1 VSNFES
7 DVEIDD
13 VTSADEQPSPTL
25 EVLSPRP
32 VLLGP
37 RQEVRRVLP
46 NKDRRMIGAWCFVDH
61 YGPEDITGRVGM
73 RVPPHPHS
81 GLQTVSWLFDGE
93 VHHHDS
99 VGSDALVEPGQLNL
113 MTSGPGIAHSEE
125 SPSGH
130 SAIMH
135 GIQLWVALPD
145 DARHEAPRDFTQYRD
160 LPTVV
165 REGLRATA
173 VTGEFEGAVSPALT
187 YTPLVGV
194 ELVVSGDVTV
204 DLIPE
209 YEYGVLAV
217 DAGLE
222 VEGQP
227 LDVSDIAYVGG
238 DRSSLELTSR
248 DGERRAFLLG
258 GEPFREQL
266 VMWWN
271 FIGRTHDE
279 IVEFRRAWNAG
290 PATASGDDGAGRPG
304 SSDGGPFGVV
314 QGFDGDRLVAPP
326 MPTIRLKSR
335 GRQR

>member
-7 DVEIDD
+7 DVEIAD
-13 VTSADEQPSPTL
+13 VTSSEDRPAPVV

-61 YGPEDITGRVGM
+61 YGPTDIAGQAGM

-81 GLQTVSWLFDGE
+81 GLQTVSWLFAGE
-93 VHHHDS
+93 VHHRDS
-99 VGSDALVEPGQLNL
+99 LGSDALVEPGQLNL

-125 SPSGH
+125 SPPGH

-145 DARHEAPRDFTQYRD
+145 EARHDAPRDFTQYRD
-160 LPTVV
+160 LPAFE
-165 REGLRATA
+165 RDGLRATV
-173 VTGEFEGAVSPALT
+173 VTGEFEGAVSPAAT
-187 YTPLVGV
+187 FTPLVGV
-194 ELVVSGDVTV
+194 ELVVAGDATIA
-204 DLIPE
+204 LLPA

-217 DAGLE
+217 DSGLE

-227 LDVSDIAYVGG
+227 LEASEIAYVGG
-238 DRSSLELTSR
+238 DRSSLRLSSA

-258 GEPFREQL
+258 GEPFQEQL

-271 FIGRTHDE
+271 FIGRTHEE
-279 IVEFRRAWNAG
+279 IVEFRRAWNDG
-290 PATASGDDGAGRPG
+290 PANAAAGDAGRPG
-304 SSDGGPFGVV
+304 SPAGGQFGVV
-314 QGFDGDRLVAPP
+314 QGYDGDRLIAPS
-326 MPTIRLKSR
+326 MPTTRLKSR
-335 GRQR
+335 GRRR

>member
-13 VTSADEQPSPTL
+13 VTGADERPQPTV

-61 YGPEDITGRVGM
+61 YGPEDITGREGM

-93 VHHHDS
+93 VHHRDS
-99 VGSDALVEPGQLNL
+99 LGSDALVEPGQLNL

-125 SPSGH
+125 SPPGH

-145 DARHEAPRDFTQYRD
+145 HARHSAPRDFTQYRD
-160 LPTVV
+160 LPLVE
-165 REGLRATA
+165 RDGLRAVV
-173 VTGEFEGAVSPALT
+173 VTGEFEGAVSPAAT
-187 YTPLVGV
+187 FSPLVGV
-194 ELVVSGDVTV
+194 ELALSGDQTV
-204 DLIPE
+204 ELRPD
-209 YEYGVLAV
+209 YEYGVLAI
-217 DAGLE
+217 DAGVE
-222 VEGQP
+222 VEGAR
-227 LDVSDIAYVGG
+227 LDRSEIGYVGG
-238 DRSSLELTSR
+238 DRTAVRLGSPGR
-248 DGERRAFLLG
+248 QRRAFLLG
-258 GEPFREQL
+258 GEPFEEQL

-271 FIGRTHDE
+271 FIGRTHEE
-279 IVEFRRAWNAG
+279 IVAFRAAWNDG
-290 PATASGDDGAGRPG
+290 PESAHHADGGRPG
-304 SSDGGPFGVV
+304 SADGGPFGVV
-314 QGFDGDRLVAPP
+314 SGFGGGRLIAPP
-326 MPTIRLKSR
+326 MPTTRLKSR
-335 GRQR
+335 GRHR